1 MLDNILY
8 DIDLSC
14 KVDEKLFETNNVN
27 KNKSRDKEN
36 IIKSVSKDVKSV
48 DVTINHNRYKSDKSV
63 KSKLRPVKSYDDF
76 SL

>member
-14 KVDEKLFETNNVN
+14 KVDEKLFETNNIN

-48 DVTINHNRYKSDKSV
+48 DATINHNRYKLDKSV
-63 KSKLRPVKSYDDF
+63 KSKLRPVKSYNDF